1 MKTSAGQT
9 IELINTKK
17 IAISKVIFKVI
28 PFASE
33 EQYLLSTTLCAP

>member
-1 MKTSAGQT
+1 MVSKGKT

-17 IAISKVIFKVI
+17 IAISKVIFKLI

-33 EQYLLSTTLCAP
+33 EQYINSE